1 MVDASLLLRASI
13 LALVSVLLAPA
24 ARAQV
29 VNPADAQKPPS
40 QEADLPDPSHL
51 HSWELP
57 ASVVTPERVS
67 ALREED
73 RIGTYGQPRWTARR
87 LFPTTRVYVR
97 PAGQI
102 EFEHWS
108 RIKIP
113 REGDTTVENQ
123 YEVEMGL
130 GGRTQLDLYLVT
142 EKTGETGELETSE
155 QKFEVRYALAD
166 WGVIPANPTLYLEW
180 VERSGA
186 PDKIEGKVLLGGE
199 MSEGWHWGSNLVLEA
214 EVAGEREHEW
224 GLTLGVAHTMID
236 ERLSLGAE
244 LEAALVDTAED
255 RGDFTKELEVGPSLQ
270 YRPVP
275 AMHLDFAPLIGIGGD
290 SRQADIFLV
299 LGWEF

>member
-1 MVDASLLLRASI
+1 VVDASLLLRASI